1 MNNNNN
7 LLEANQSAVPD
18 SARVVKSGKTIKN
31 ELNDIVKEQ
40 RSKFKETSRVYQLAA
55 SKIEIKKYLNNLT
68 DEELIEVRRKIF
80 RPKSYNDAGKL
91 LIGVVLASIAK
102 EFLDYFLFPEKHEE
116 INTGSLWFNII
127 FFGGFLFIGVLLLI
141 IAYYKQQTLFESFN
155 DNFDE
160 CKLELI
166 DEILK
171 EREEEYI
178 SKLNNS
184 SNSTSNSQTP

>member
-7 LLEANQSAVPD
+7 LLEANQPAVPD

-102 EFLDYFLFPEKHEE
+102 EFLDYYLFPEKHEE

-127 FFGGFLFIGVLLLI
+127 FWGVSLFIGVLLLI

-171 EREEEYI
+171 EREEKYI
-178 SKLNNS
+178 AALNSS